1 MRHSSCVR
9 GLLLV
14 LLPLLPDV
22 AAVLSLATLTADGE
36 SHDDSQLLQHQQ
48 EQHEEI
54 LHHDK
59 PKQLLVIAKET
70 TKATAPDQQNQQQQ
84 QPQQLQHDLQ
94 QEQQH
99 EDNMTVAVAGATDL
113 QDALRFSDSQVV
125 MDVHTKLRALHRS
138 GALAWRNSLA
148 QQAADW
154 VIRCDFVTDPD
165 AAAGEIIYASLGSV
179 SDSKTLLTNI
189 VYYW

>member
-1 MRHSSCVR
+1 M
-9 GLLLV
+9 LL
-14 LLPLLPDV
+14 
-22 AAVLSLATLTADGE
+22 VLSLATADGE
-36 SHDDSQLLQHQQ
+36 SHDDSQLLQHHQ

-59 PKQLLVIAKET
+59 PMQLLVIAKET
-70 TKATAPDQQNQQQQ
+70 TTATTPDQQNQQ
-84 QPQQLQHDLQ
+84 QQLQHDLQ

-99 EDNMTVAVAGATDL
+99 EDNVTVAVAGAADL

-125 MDVHTKLRALHRS
+125 MDVHNKLRALHQS
-138 GALAWRNSLA
+138 GALAWKNSLA
-148 QQAADW
+148 KQAADW
-154 VIRCDFVTDPD
+154 VVRCDFVTDPD

-179 SDSKTLLTNI
+179 SDSKTLLTNM